1 MNKFDFLN
9 EGKTEKWRTNIVY
22 ILIAGVFLFYTYRL
36 FSLQI
41 INGEEYAAR
50 AYDNRTRDISIQTQR
65 GIITDRN
72 DYVLARNVA
81 SYNVVITPAYLPEDD
96 GEIQSIYRYL
106 SELIDVP
113 VNSGEINDDTVRNF
127 TPCFTDF
134 GITQIVYIGDTNAPY
149 SPVQIKCNID
159 EQTAMIIREKSV
171 DLPGVG
177 IETEAVRDYPTGS
190 LTAEIIGFLGPV
202 PAIEKDYYES
212 LGFVSD
218 RDKVGYSGIESEL
231 NDILIGKNGERLVEV
246 DGSGKEL
253 RDLEAPVEAIPGNNL
268 KLTIDT
274 RLQAVSEAA
283 LIYQMDVANSVLPE
297 TKYNNGVVIAMNVKT
312 GEILSLV
319 SYPSFENNRMAR
331 IIPAYYYNQL
341 EQDPLKPLFN
351 HAISAEHPPGSVFK
365 MATAVG
371 ILNEGVVTPNT
382 TVEDP
387 GKISI
392 VEKYSPNDP
401 GNVRDYVCW
410 INKSTNGGH
419 GTVDYL
425 KGVAESCDVYF
436 YKVGGGYQDEVPT
449 GLGIW
454 RIGEYAKA
462 LGYGAPTGIELPGEA
477 SGNIPDPNW
486 KRINIGENWST
497 GDTYISTIGQ
507 GYVLATPI
515 QVLVSI
521 ATLAN
526 DGKMMKPTLVRE
538 ITDVNGNVIQS
549 FEPTLVWDITKDA
562 VINVYDEN
570 SYQTGEKITVQPWT
584 IAKAKEAMRLVVT
597 GGTAAGAFEEMNI
610 QTAGKTGT
618 AEYCDD
624 IANEKG
630 LCIPGSWP
638 AHAWYVGYAPY
649 DDPEIAVIAFVYNGD
664 EGSIVAA
671 PVVRR
676 VLESYFELKATDAA
690 QNQMSG
696 N

>member
-81 SYNVVITPAYLPEDD
+81 SYNVIITPAYLPEDD

-134 GITQIVYIGDTNAPY
+134 GITQIVFIGDTNAPY

-177 IETEAVRDYPTGS
+177 IEAEAVRDYPTGS

-212 LGFVSD
+212 LGFISD

-231 NDILIGKNGERLVEV
+231 NDTLIGKNGERLVEV

-401 GNVRDYVCW
+401 GKVLDYVCW
-410 INKSTNGGH
+410 IYKSTNGGH

-538 ITDVNGNVIQS
+538 ITDVNGNVIQP

-676 VLESYFELKATDAA
+676 VLESYFELKAADAA
-690 QNQMSG
+690 QN
-696 N
+696 